1 MSPAAVDQ
9 DVVIVGAGIS
19 GIGAA
24 YHLSTLCPDRSFTIL
39 EGRSDIGGTWS
50 LFRYPGVR
58 SDSDMHTLGY
68 SFKPWTADK
77 SIADGAAIMGYLR
90 ETVEEFDIA
99 EHICFEHLVRRAEW
113 SSETARWTLSVD
125 TPAGPVTMTCS
136 FLFVCAGYYSY
147 RAGHT
152 PDFAG
157 RDDFDGLI
165 VHPQDWPDVLDVTG
179 RRVVVIG
186 SGATAVTLVPALAD
200 SGADVTMLQRSPTY
214 MVARPDVDRI
224 ALRLRKFLPERVAY
238 ALVRR
243 KNVFQQ
249 QFVYRKTRTDPDL
262 IRRRLLDGVRAALGP
277 GHDIETD
284 YTPSYDPWDQR
295 LCLVPNGDFFSAV
308 RSGRARV
315 VTATIDRFT
324 REGVALT
331 DGRELPA
338 DVIVTA
344 TGLELVNLGEMEV
357 AVDGEEVDF
366 SSTLTYRGVAYSDV
380 PNLVSTFGYVNASW
394 TLRADLVSTYV
405 CRVLNHLRDSGHAQA
420 TPRRRPEDEDM
431 TLRPWID
438 DFSAGYLQRM
448 IPALPKQGDREP
460 WTNPQRYAADRR
472 ALLQDP
478 IDDGVMTFSSPWV
491 AVSAES

>member
-1 MSPAAVDQ
+1 MSSAAVDQ

-24 YHLSTLCPDRSFTIL
+24 YHLSTLCPDRSFSIL

-99 EHICFEHLVRRAEW
+99 QHIRFEHLVRRAEW

-165 VHPQDWPDVLDVTG
+165 VHPQDWPDGLDVTG

-238 ALVRR
+238 WLVRR

-262 IRRRLLDGVRAALGP
+262 IRRRLLDGVRAGLGP
-277 GHDIETD
+277 GHDIERD

-295 LCLVPNGDFFSAV
+295 LCLVPNGDFFAAV
-308 RSGRARV
+308 RSGGARV

-324 REGVALT
+324 REGVALA

-405 CRVLNHLRDSGHAQA
+405 CRLLNHLRDSGHAQA
-420 TPRRRPEDEDM
+420 TPRRRPEDDDM

-472 ALLQDP
+472 ALLQAP
-478 IDDGVMTFSSPWV
+478 IDDGVMTFSAPRV
-491 AVSAES
+491 AVTAES

>member
-1 MSPAAVDQ
+1 MSPAAVDH
-9 DVVIVGAGIS
+9 DVVIIGAGIS

-77 SIADGAAIMGYLR
+77 SIADGAAIMDYLR
-90 ETVEEFDIA
+90 ETVAEFDIA
-99 EHICFEHLVRRAEW
+99 QHIRFEHLVRRAEW

-125 TPAGPVTMTCS
+125 TPTGPVTMTCS

-152 PDFAG
+152 PEFVG
-157 RDDFDGLI
+157 RDDFTGRI
-165 VHPQDWPDVLDVTG
+165 VHPQDWPDDLDVAG
-179 RRVVVIG
+179 RSVAVIG
-186 SGATAVTLVPALAD
+186 SGATAVTLVPAPAEL
-200 SGADVTMLQRSPTY
+200 GASVTMIQRSPTY

-224 ALRLRKFLPERVAY
+224 ALRLRQFLPERVAY
-238 ALVRR
+238 WLVRR

-262 IRRRLLDGVRAALGP
+262 IRRRLLDGVRAGLGP
-277 GHDIETD
+277 GHNIERD

-295 LCLVPNGDFFSAV
+295 LCLVPNGDFFTSV
-308 RSGRARV
+308 RSGAARV
-315 VTATIDRFT
+315 VTDTIDRFT
-324 REGVALT
+324 AGGIALT
-331 DGRELPA
+331 GGEEITA

-357 AVDGEEVDF
+357 AVDGEEIDF

-405 CRVLNHLRDSGHAQA
+405 CRLLNHLRDSGHAQA

-478 IDDGVMTFSSPWV
+478 IDDGVMTFSSPRV
-491 AVSAES
+491 AVPAES

>member
-1 MSPAAVDQ
+1 MSPAAVDH
-9 DVVIVGAGIS
+9 DVVIIGAGIS

-77 SIADGAAIMGYLR
+77 SIADGAAIMDYLR

-99 EHICFEHLVRRAEW
+99 QHIRFEHLVRRAEW

-125 TPAGPVTMTCS
+125 TPTGPVTMTCS

-152 PDFAG
+152 PAFVGRHDFTG
-157 RDDFDGLI
+157 RI
-165 VHPQDWPDVLDVTG
+165 VHPQDWPDDLDVAG
-179 RRVVVIG
+179 RSVAVIG
-186 SGATAVTLVPALAD
+186 SGATAVTLVPALAEL
-200 SGADVTMLQRSPTY
+200 GASVTMIQRSPTY

-224 ALRLRKFLPERVAY
+224 ALRLRQFLPERVAY
-238 ALVRR
+238 WLVRR

-262 IRRRLLDGVRAALGP
+262 IRRRLLDGVRAGLGP
-277 GHDIETD
+277 GHNIERD

-295 LCLVPNGDFFSAV
+295 LCLVPNGDFFTSV
-308 RSGRARV
+308 RSGAARV
-315 VTATIDRFT
+315 VTDTIDRFT
-324 REGVALT
+324 AGGIALT
-331 DGRELPA
+331 GGEEITA

-357 AVDGEEVDF
+357 AVDGEEIDF

-405 CRVLNHLRDSGHAQA
+405 CRLLNHLRDSGHAQA

-478 IDDGVMTFSSPWV
+478 IDDGVMTFSSPRV
-491 AVSAES
+491 AVPAES

>member
-1 MSPAAVDQ
+1 MSRPDVDH
-9 DVVIVGAGIS
+9 DVVVIGAGIS

-24 YHLSTLCPDRSFTIL
+24 HHLSRLCPDRSFTIL

-50 LFRYPGVR
+50 LFQYPGVR

-77 SIADGAAIMGYLR
+77 SIADGAAIMDYLR

-99 EHICFEHLVRRAEW
+99 KHIRFEHLVRRAEW

-125 TPAGPVTMTCS
+125 TPTGPVTMTCT

-147 RAGHT
+147 RSGHT
-152 PDFAG
+152 PEFVG
-157 RDDFDGLI
+157 RDDFTGRI
-165 VHPQDWPDVLDVTG
+165 VHPQDWPDDLDVAG
-179 RRVVVIG
+179 RSVAVIG
-186 SGATAVTLVPALAD
+186 SGATAVTLVPALAEL
-200 SGADVTMLQRSPTY
+200 GASVTMIQRSPTY

-224 ALRLRKFLPERVAY
+224 ALRLRRFLPERVAY
-238 ALVRR
+238 WLVRR

-262 IRRRLLDGVRAALGP
+262 IRRRLLDGVRAGLGP
-277 GHDIETD
+277 GHDIERD

-295 LCLVPNGDFFSAV
+295 LCLVPNGDFFATV
-308 RSGRARV
+308 RSGSARV
-315 VTATIDRFT
+315 VTDTIDRFT
-324 REGVALT
+324 AGGIALT
-331 DGRELPA
+331 GGEEITA

-357 AVDGEEVDF
+357 AVDGREVDF

-380 PNLVSTFGYVNASW
+380 PNLVSTFGYINASW

-405 CRVLNHLRDSGHAQA
+405 CRLLNHLRDSGHAQA
-420 TPRRRPEDEDM
+420 TPRRRPEDADM

-438 DFSAGYLQRM
+438 DFSAGYLRRM
-448 IPALPKQGDREP
+448 IPSLPKQGDREP

-472 ALLQDP
+472 ALLREP
-478 IDDGVMTFSSPWV
+478 VDDGVMTFSSPRV
-491 AVSAES
+491 NAVAES

>member
-1 MSPAAVDQ
+1 MSRPNVDHEV
-9 DVVIVGAGIS
+9 VVIGAGIS

-24 YHLSTLCPDRSFTIL
+24 HHLSRLCPDRSFTIL

-50 LFRYPGVR
+50 LFQYPGVR

-77 SIADGAAIMGYLR
+77 SIADGAAIMDYLR

-99 EHICFEHLVRRAEW
+99 KHIRFEHLVRRAEW

-125 TPAGPVTMTCS
+125 TPTGPVTMTCA

-147 RAGHT
+147 RSGHT
-152 PDFAG
+152 PEFVG
-157 RDDFDGLI
+157 RDDFTGRI
-165 VHPQDWPDVLDVTG
+165 VHPQDWPDDLDVAG
-179 RRVVVIG
+179 RSVAVIG
-186 SGATAVTLVPALAD
+186 SGATAVTLVPALAEL
-200 SGADVTMLQRSPTY
+200 GASVTMIQRSPTY

-224 ALRLRKFLPERVAY
+224 ALRLRRFLPERVAY
-238 ALVRR
+238 WLVRR

-262 IRRRLLDGVRAALGP
+262 IRRRLLDGVRAGLGP
-277 GHDIETD
+277 GHDIERD

-295 LCLVPNGDFFSAV
+295 LCLVPNGDFFATV
-308 RSGRARV
+308 RSGSARV
-315 VTATIDRFT
+315 VTDTIDRFT
-324 REGVALT
+324 AGGIALT
-331 DGRELPA
+331 GGEEITA

-357 AVDGEEVDF
+357 AVDGREVDF

-380 PNLVSTFGYVNASW
+380 PNLVSTFGYINASW

-405 CRVLNHLRDSGHAQA
+405 CRLLNHLRDSGHAQA
-420 TPRRRPEDEDM
+420 TPRRRPEDADM

-438 DFSAGYLQRM
+438 DFSAGYLRRM
-448 IPALPKQGDREP
+448 IPSLPKQGDREP
-460 WTNPQRYAADRR
+460 WTNPQRFAADRR
-472 ALLQDP
+472 ALLREP
-478 IDDGVMTFSSPWV
+478 VDDGVMTFSSPRV
-491 AVSAES
+491 NAAAES

>member
-1 MSPAAVDQ
+1 MSRPDVDH
-9 DVVIVGAGIS
+9 DVVVIGAGIS

-24 YHLSTLCPDRSFTIL
+24 HHLSRLCPDRSFTIL

-50 LFRYPGVR
+50 LFQYPGVR

-77 SIADGAAIMGYLR
+77 SIADGAAIMDYLR

-99 EHICFEHLVRRAEW
+99 QHIRFEHLVRRAEW

-125 TPAGPVTMTCS
+125 TPTGLVTMTCT

-147 RAGHT
+147 RSGHT
-152 PDFAG
+152 PEFVG
-157 RDDFDGLI
+157 RDDFTGRI
-165 VHPQDWPDVLDVTG
+165 VHPQDWPDDLDVAG
-179 RRVVVIG
+179 RSVAVIG
-186 SGATAVTLVPALAD
+186 SGATAVTLVPALAEL
-200 SGADVTMLQRSPTY
+200 GASVTMIQRSPTY

-224 ALRLRKFLPERVAY
+224 ALRLRRFLPERVAY
-238 ALVRR
+238 WLVRR

-262 IRRRLLDGVRAALGP
+262 IRRRLLDGVRAGLGP
-277 GHDIETD
+277 GHDIERD

-295 LCLVPNGDFFSAV
+295 LCLVPNGDFFATV
-308 RSGRARV
+308 RSGSARV
-315 VTATIDRFT
+315 VTDTIDRFT
-324 REGVALT
+324 AGGIALT
-331 DGRELPA
+331 GGEEITA

-357 AVDGEEVDF
+357 AVDGREVDF

-380 PNLVSTFGYVNASW
+380 PNLVSTFGYINASW

-405 CRVLNHLRDSGHAQA
+405 CRLLNHLRDSGHAQA
-420 TPRRRPEDEDM
+420 TPRRRPEDADM

-438 DFSAGYLQRM
+438 DFSAGYLRRM
-448 IPALPKQGDREP
+448 IPSLPKQGDREP
-460 WTNPQRYAADRR
+460 WTNPQRYAADRL
-472 ALLQDP
+472 ALLREP
-478 IDDGVMTFSSPWV
+478 VDDGVMTFSSPRGN
-491 AVSAES
+491 AVAES

>member
-1 MSPAAVDQ
+1 MSSAAVDQ

-24 YHLSTLCPDRSFTIL
+24 YHLSTLCPDRSFSIL

-99 EHICFEHLVRRAEW
+99 QHIRFEHLVRRAEW

-165 VHPQDWPDVLDVTG
+165 VHPQDWPDGLDVTG

-262 IRRRLLDGVRAALGP
+262 IRRRLLDGVRAGLGP
-277 GHDIETD
+277 GHDIERD

-295 LCLVPNGDFFSAV
+295 LCLVPNGDFFAAV
-308 RSGRARV
+308 RSGGARV

-324 REGVALT
+324 REGVALA

-405 CRVLNHLRDSGHAQA
+405 CRLLNHLRDSGHAQA
-420 TPRRRPEDEDM
+420 TPRRRPEDDDM

-472 ALLQDP
+472 ALLQAP
-478 IDDGVMTFSSPWV
+478 IDDGVMTFSAPRV
-491 AVSAES
+491 AVTAES